1 LSTLGPARKE
11 EKLRKMFS
19 LLPDRT
25 SDNSQKILSKFW
37 ENRKNGKKEKNIF
50 FSENFFLTSFD
61 IFSRNLSNSTDRWKN
76 VKKSKEE

>member
-37 ENRKNGKKEKNIF
+37 ENRKNGKKEKKKH
-50 FSENFFLTSFD
+50 FLFRKLLFD
-61 IFSRNLSNSTDRWKN
+61 LF
-76 VKKSKEE
+76 